1 MNKTQWGR
9 LIPFP
14 SVFASFIGAL
24 LVAGA
29 FVYNNYRFSQY
40 KFIDFSSLVFYEK
53 LQIFTPNYEKF
64 LLVVFSSNQS
74 NWKEIIKTRDKNLK
88 IFAVDLMQKRL
99 ENEPN
104 LYFITSDINTIL
116 NLMNNL
122 GITTLPSSVE
132 MKRQKNQIY
141 KQDSRVNKI

>member
-1 MNKTQWGR
+1 M
-9 LIPFP
+9 
-14 SVFASFIGAL
+14 
-24 LVAGA
+24 
-29 FVYNNYRFSQY
+29 
-40 KFIDFSSLVFYEK
+40 
-53 LQIFTPNYEKF
+53 
-64 LLVVFSSNQS
+64 
-74 NWKEIIKTRDKNLK
+74 K

-141 KQDSRVNKI
+141 KQDSKVNKI